1 MSEVQSKNL
10 GDYFLVLFF
19 FEAFLIFFFQARL
32 VLNHQKA
39 HIGASIA
46 AITRIDAKTMA
57 KFS

>member
-10 GDYFLVLFF
+10 GDYFLV
-19 FEAFLIFFFQARL
+19 IFFFQARL